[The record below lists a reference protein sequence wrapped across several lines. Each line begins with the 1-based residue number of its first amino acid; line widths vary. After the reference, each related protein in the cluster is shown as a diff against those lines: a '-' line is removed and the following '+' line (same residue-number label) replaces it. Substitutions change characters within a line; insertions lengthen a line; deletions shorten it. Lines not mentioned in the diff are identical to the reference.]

1 MSDEREHERRVRHL
15 IERLPDP
22 RLSLESRDRIDR
34 RRFLLMTGGTVSA
47 ALLTACNSYGP
58 RSAQG
63 ILRFAERSN
72 ERLERALFHDGSRDR
87 PRARWR
93 EAGSALPVYYIA
105 DSIPMWDEKMQGAW
119 TVEVSGLVGRPLRL
133 SLDELMRLPRTT
145 QRVDH
150 FCVEGWT
157 AVASWTGVRLRD
169 LAAIVNVSPAARYV
183 DFQSFDKD
191 YHESWD
197 IESATHPQT
206 LIAYGLDGHMLG
218 PSHGAPAR
226 VHSPVK
232 LGYKNTKY
240 LTRIVFM
247 PTRNGGYWSDQG
259 YEWYGG
265 V

>member
-1 MSDEREHERRVRHL
+1 VSDAGEHERRFRDT

-22 RLSLESRDRIDR
+22 RLSARSRDRIDR

-58 RSAQG
+58 RSAQR

-72 ERLERALFHDGSRDR
+72 ERVERGLFHEGSRDR

-93 EAGSALPVYYIA
+93 EAGGALPVYYIS
-105 DSIPMWDEKMQGAW
+105 DSIPMWDANAQGAW
-119 TVEVSGLVGRPLRL
+119 ALEVTGLVGRPLRL
-133 SLDELMRLPRTT
+133 SLDDLMRLPRTT

-169 LAAIVNVSPAARYV
+169 LAAMVNVSPAARYV

-247 PTRNGGYWSDQG
+247 TTRNGGYWSDQG

>member
-1 MSDEREHERRVRHL
+1 M
-15 IERLPDP
+15 
-22 RLSLESRDRIDR
+22 
-34 RRFLLMTGGTVSA
+34 
-47 ALLTACNSYGP
+47 
-58 RSAQG
+58 
-63 ILRFAERSN
+63 
-72 ERLERALFHDGSRDR
+72 
-87 PRARWR
+87 
-93 EAGSALPVYYIA
+93 PVYYIA

-119 TVEVSGLVGRPLRL
+119 TLEVSGLVGRPLRL

-197 IESATHPQT
+197 IESAMHPQT

-218 PSHGAPAR
+218 PRTVPRASAFAGEAR
-226 VHSPVK
+226 
-232 LGYKNTKY
+232 LQNTKY
-240 LTRIVFM
+240 LDPYRVHADAQ
-247 PTRNGGYWSDQG
+247 RRLL
-259 YEWYGG
+259 E
-265 V
+265 

>member
-1 MSDEREHERRVRHL
+1 MSDARELERRIRDVLDREP
-15 IERLPDP
+15 ERGVSSSP
-22 RLSLESRDRIDR
+22 SDRIDR
-34 RRFLLMTGGTVSA
+34 RRFLLLGGGAVSA
-47 ALLTACNSYGP
+47 ALLAACNSYGP
-58 RSAQG
+58 RDAQG

-72 ERLERALFHDGSRDR
+72 ERLERRLFREGSRDR

-93 EAGSALPVYYIA
+93 EAGSALPVYYISDA
-105 DSIPMWDEKMQGAW
+105 IPMWDETTQGPWAL
-119 TVEVSGLVGRPLRL
+119 EVGGLVGHPLRL
-133 SLDELMRLPRTT
+133 TLDDLMRLPRTT

-150 FCVEGWT
+150 YCVEGWT

-169 LAAIVNVSPAARYV
+169 LAAIARASPAAQYV

-218 PSHGAPAR
+218 AAHGAPAR